1 MIYESGKLYR
11 GYWCSFPLCINID
24 NSLRFFCI
32 NPCRT
37 IQDSAFKCNII
48 IVDSLNNLVGE
59 YLLKCCNSSGI
70 HIPLRFK
77 YGKDYQIIYFKIIYV
92 NSDGMVRMFRILI
105 IIEEW
110 HINILESIVLQDFF
124 YAIRPILIFFRTVVP

>member
-1 MIYESGKLYR
+1 MKNCAINVNLGAAGVPGATYFLFCHIYARAEVY
-11 GYWCSFPLCINID
+11 NVD
-24 NSLRFFCI
+24 
-32 NPCRT
+32 
-37 IQDSAFKCNII
+37 NII